1 MSQENSAQIEGE
13 RLLENLVEALDG
25 AFISVWQSTHYW
37 QNEVAAAKEWLQ
49 QQKENR
55 Q

>member
-1 MSQENSAQIEGE
+1 MSQEKPACTEGE
-13 RLLENLVEALDG
+13 RLLENLVEALEG

-49 QQKENR
+49 QQKEKR